1 MWAVIVIII
10 IGWTLDN
17 ECSNEGIM
25 ERAPHPGYS
34 PNVLYIYCIEM
45 IRIDFRQI

>member
-1 MWAVIVIII
+1 M
-10 IGWTLDN
+10 GCNSDYYNRLDN

-34 PNVLYIYCIEM
+34 PNVLYSISTVHIEM